1 MTTSIGNI
9 NTFSYGT
16 GYGSGPAAASGKL
29 YVPVSKSALLYSH
42 FDHVSGVAASRGQ
55 SGVSISKLRILN
67 SLIDHYSSL
76 KKEAKISVQDLND
89 KQIDTLIQNV
99 QQQIQ
104 QTIKQNSYLVA
115 GAKPQTGVLFQI
127 DA

>member
-42 FDHVSGVAASRGQ
+42 FDHVSGVAASGGQ

-67 SLIDHYSSL
+67 SLIDHCPLPEMSL
-76 KKEAKISVQDLND
+76 QPPVLEYAQRRISHVPAVN
-89 KQIDTLIQNV
+89 
-99 QQQIQ
+99 
-104 QTIKQNSYLVA
+104 
-115 GAKPQTGVLFQI
+115 
-127 DA
+127 